1 MNIVTDNII
10 KIRFTTQPHGPIQED
25 YLLQG
30 RSILTDRDLS
40 KEPIDIRQ
48 INYQV
53 DQNEIKYFMK
63 NKNHASFSLANNSDI
78 IDSSEHF
85 FIARGLRVNVQDVFY
100 RREDILLAAYR
111 KKLLLFLRCKYCR
124 NRYSEKIHSNITS
137 ITDGSI
143 LLQYLPFNT
152 FYRENN
158 TSHAYNYIHSIRVK
172 LYNILYPGLQQFI
185 ELYDR
190 EYDWITECLKT
201 FNIEGLRFADFNSAN
216 ESVMQSMRTHW
227 RQLIFQTYEK
237 ALELLREEQESAIK
251 FDDKESLREIDSI
264 QNELKNTVSNLNLE
278 NYKTPNELLKF
289 WPDILAPG
297 PSLLFPYS

>member
-1 MNIVTDNII
+1 MNIVTDTPI
-10 KIRFTTQPHGPIQED
+10 KIKFINQLNGPIHED

-30 RSILTDRDLS
+30 RSILTGRDFS
-40 KEPIDIRQ
+40 KETIDIKQ
-48 INYQV
+48 IDYQI
-53 DQNEIKYFMK
+53 DQNEIKYFKK
-63 NKNHASFSLANNSDI
+63 NKHHVNSLLTNDPAI
-78 IDSSEHF
+78 TLTSEHF
-85 FIARGLRVNVQDVFY
+85 FIARGLCVDVQDVFY
-100 RREDILLAAYR
+100 RREDTLFAAYR
-111 KKLLLFLRCKYCR
+111 KKLLLFLKYQYCR

-158 TSHAYNYIHSIRVK
+158 TSRAYNYIHSIRVK
-172 LYNILYPGLQQFI
+172 LYNLLYPGLQEFI

-190 EYDWITECLKT
+190 EYDWITECFKT

-216 ESVMQSMRTHW
+216 ESVMQPMRTHW
-227 RQLIFQTYEK
+227 KQLIFQTYEK
-237 ALELLREEQESAIK
+237 ASELLKEEQESAIK

-264 QNELKNTVSNLNLE
+264 QSELKNTVSNLNLE
-278 NYKTPNELLKF
+278 NYRTPNELLKF

-297 PSLLFPYS
+297 PSLLFPY

>member
-1 MNIVTDNII
+1 MNITTDNII
-10 KIRFTTQPHGPIQED
+10 KIRFANQSHGPIQID

-30 RSILTDRDLS
+30 RSILTGRDLS
-40 KEPIDIRQ
+40 KESIDIKQ
-48 INYQV
+48 IDYQF
-53 DQNEIKYFMK
+53 DQNEMKYFKK
-63 NKNHASFSLANNSDI
+63 NKNHVSSPLANDPEI
-78 IDSSEHF
+78 IASSEHF
-85 FIARGLRVNVQDVFY
+85 FIARSLGVKVQDVFY
-100 RREDILLAAYR
+100 KREDILLAAYR
-111 KKLLLFLRCKYCR
+111 KKLLLFLKYKYCR
-124 NRYSEKIHSNITS
+124 NRYSEKIHSNIAS

-172 LYNILYPGLQQFI
+172 LYNMLYPGLQEFI

-216 ESVMQSMRTHW
+216 ELVMRPMRTYW
-227 RQLIFQTYEK
+227 KQLIFQTYEK
-237 ALELLREEQESAIK
+237 ALELLKEEQESAIK
-251 FDDKESLREIDSI
+251 FNDKESLREIDAI
-264 QNELKNTVSNLNLE
+264 QSELKNTVSNLNLE
-278 NYKTPNELLKF
+278 NYRTPNELLKF

-297 PSLLFPYS
+297 PSLLFPY